1 MGWASRSRQGRVSSG
16 RSHGQHRDSRRPK
29 EDLRLSERLVDLIA
43 PYRED
48 GLTSQRYEMLIGAA
62 ATAWNLSLL
71 PTAERPDALRQAFRN
86 AKIRDVE
93 PAAEVI
99 VALMRRK
106 EQLFPDDR
114 RTIMSW
120 EVSESD
126 GQCHV
131 AVASLVD

>member
-1 MGWASRSRQGRVSSG
+1 MGWASRRRQIRDSNG
-16 RSHGQHRDSRRPK
+16 RSHRQHRGSRRPK
-29 EDLRLSERLVDLIA
+29 QDLRLSERLVDLIS

-71 PTAERPDALRQAFRN
+71 PAAEQPAALRQAFRN
-86 AKIRDVE
+86 AKVKDVE
-93 PAAEVI
+93 AAAEVI

-106 EQLFPDDR
+106 EQLFPDDC
-114 RTIMSW
+114 RTIVNW

-131 AVASLVD
+131 AVASFVD